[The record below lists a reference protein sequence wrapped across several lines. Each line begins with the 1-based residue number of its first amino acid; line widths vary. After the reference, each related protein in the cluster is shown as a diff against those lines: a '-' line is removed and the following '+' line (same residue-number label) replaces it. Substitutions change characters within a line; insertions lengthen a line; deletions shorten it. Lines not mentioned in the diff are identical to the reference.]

1 MPFCH
6 PQKSRSE
13 KAVPVKIFFDLEFS
27 DLQPDAMMV
36 SAGFVAEDN
45 EAFYVE
51 VEEAFWRSGA
61 SQFVLDHVKPL
72 LSNQGI
78 PASEVASKII
88 DWLNSKGP
96 EATLISDS
104 DWDLRILQ
112 NHLQRTGYQWPDLWH
127 WEMAPN
133 HLPSKL
139 HHAFDCAYQAW
150 FLRSGHKQHH
160 ALNDAKALRDAHLGA
175 ITANE

>member
-1 MPFCH
+1 MP
-6 PQKSRSE
+6 
-13 KAVPVKIFFDLEFS
+13 AKIFFDLEFS

-45 EAFYVE
+45 EVLYVE
-51 VEEAFWRSGA
+51 VEEAFWRSDA

-72 LSNQGI
+72 LSDQSI
-78 PASEVASKII
+78 PAREAASKII

-96 EATLISDS
+96 DVTLISDS

-112 NHLQRTGYQWPDLWH
+112 NHLQRTGYEWSHRWQW
-127 WEMAPN
+127 EKAPQY
-133 HLPSKL
+133 LPSKL
-139 HHAFDCAYQAW
+139 HHAYDCAYQAW

-160 ALNDAKALRDAHLGA
+160 ALNDALALRDAHLVA
-175 ITANE
+175 TTANE